1 MRIDGMRGV
10 FVTAVL
16 AGLGTAD
23 AFSSSLAAPSL
34 LRGAPA
40 ARAALRGPA
49 SAFGARSLRAQMR
62 PEDKQGKRAEADAGA
77 AWQEFVRSAREGWQ
91 GAAAGLATCMTSG
104 TPAIEPDRD
113 VGKPGKPG
121 RGYGNHPPAGVHP
134 VHAKRERFN

>member
-16 AGLGTAD
+16 TGLGTAD

-91 GAAAGLATCMTSG
+91 GAAADRSAASSSLPSVFLVPVWLGVAG
-104 TPAIEPDRD
+104 IGNDPWPPASAPMR
-113 VGKPGKPG
+113 PG
-121 RGYGNHPPAGVHP
+121 RSAIRAAV
-134 VHAKRERFN
+134 